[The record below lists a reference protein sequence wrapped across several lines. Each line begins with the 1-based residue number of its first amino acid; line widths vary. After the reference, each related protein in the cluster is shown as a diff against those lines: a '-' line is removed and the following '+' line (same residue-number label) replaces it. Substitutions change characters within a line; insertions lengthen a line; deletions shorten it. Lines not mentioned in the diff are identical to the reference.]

1 MGCGVAGD
9 SLISAGTSAGSADA
23 MTDSGTLVRWS
34 RFREKAG
41 GGWAITPRSIEQQG
55 WASLSYGHAPDPIAV
70 LRPCRCCGGDERA
83 TGART
88 WVILAPLRS
97 PAAVVRES
105 SALQMLPGGR
115 FELGIGS
122 GRPDAERDAARLGVQ
137 WGSGQQRID
146 QAALVIAA
154 VREQVRRADVGHS
167 ARTPSDPGY

>member
-1 MGCGVAGD
+1 
-9 SLISAGTSAGSADA
+9 

-55 WASLSYGHAPDPIAV
+55 WASLSYRTRSGPDRRSPFSVLAV
-70 LRPCRCCGGDERA
+70 AAGVTSALRV
-83 TGART
+83 RT